1 MAAKGTESKNI
12 IFKKIMEIYPDSF
25 WEDEGK
31 ILRVPLDEKG
41 DRIEIKI
48 TLTAAKNNIGS
59 NSSKPLS
66 AFDNEPASNFMPAP
80 ATKEKSNDIEPTQ
93 EEKDNVSRLLASLG
107 L

>member
-1 MAAKGTESKNI
+1 MAAKGSESKNI

-31 ILRVPLDEKG
+31 ILRIPLDENG
-41 DRIEIKI
+41 DRVEIKV
-48 TLTAAKNNIGS
+48 TLTAAKSNIGS
-59 NSSKPLS
+59 NSSKPIS
-66 AFDNEPASNFMPAP
+66 AFDNENVLIS
-80 ATKEKSNDIEPTQ
+80 KEENKNIEPTQ